1 MEGKKENDV
10 IFNDLSISGY
20 HCELLFKNNILYLK
34 DLGSKYGS
42 MKYIRN
48 EYEIQI
54 GNNIELISGKY
65 KFEFN
70 LIKKESFF
78 DFDFFGFGEYIQNF
92 LEYKCCG
99 ASTKDKGDYDVLKNN
114 ENIIENKNSE
124 ENKENKLT
132 VDKMRYYEKFKDFDS
147 YNDFIINMDKNGYLC
162 SSNDNND

>member
-54 GNNIELISGKY
+54 GNNIELLK
-65 KFEFN
+65 KN
-70 LIKKESFF
+70 L
-78 DFDFFGFGEYIQNF
+78 F
-92 LEYKCCG
+92 LILIFL
-99 ASTKDKGDYDVLKNN
+99 ALV
-114 ENIIENKNSE
+114 NI
-124 ENKENKLT
+124 
-132 VDKMRYYEKFKDFDS
+132 FKIF
-147 YNDFIINMDKNGYLC
+147 
-162 SSNDNND
+162 